1 MRPADGNGSLHEAI
15 ELMIIEINMLRELSD
30 SRAYKIS
37 ELTAKNEAMVL
48 ALEFYA
54 CSTGHCDCKE
64 MKEQHGDV
72 SCGFVARKALEK
84 VI

>member
-1 MRPADGNGSLHEAI
+1 MKTDKQSSLQEAI
-15 ELMIIEINMLRELSD
+15 ELMIIEINTLRALNE
-30 SRAYKIS
+30 SRAS
-37 ELTAKNEAMVL
+37 EIFKLTANNDAMRL

-72 SCGFVARKALEK
+72 TCGFVARKALEENR
-84 VI
+84 